1 MLFLS
6 EALRKAVPLL
16 IGSFTI
22 FALTLF
28 ISEKTAFS
36 QGDLIRGRALYG
48 MNCAIC
54 HGESGKGDGPRGST
68 LQPKPINLTDPKMM
82 EAIPPERFER
92 VVVAGLPNVTGH
104 AFGHLLTPE
113 EVKNVTDYVRSLSRR

>member
-1 MLFLS
+1 MLSLS
-6 EALRKAVPLL
+6 KTLRKTAPVL

-22 FALTLF
+22 FALTVF
-28 ISEKTAFS
+28 VSGEMAFS

-54 HGESGKGDGPRGST
+54 HGESGKGDGPRGAT

-92 VVVAGLPNVTGH
+92 AVVAGLPNVTGH
-104 AFGHLLTPE
+104 GFGHLLTPE
-113 EVKNVTDYVRSLSRR
+113 EIKNVTDYVRSLSRR